1 MASETLAHTVLIM
14 TRNLVLSTMFTAA
27 TLLTGCSQD
36 TVKSISENAVES
48 GLLVAAETIAVQ
60 LDGRLNPDGK
70 LPVELVQEVLSAYD
84 TIFEVS
90 FQDADGDGFVDRNRV
105 QISTN
110 GVSAC
115 VRIKMAGTKVST
127 GVCPSP

>member
-1 MASETLAHTVLIM
+1 M
-14 TRNLVLSTMFTAA
+14 TRNLVLSTIFTAA
-27 TLLTGCSQD
+27 ILLTGCSQD
-36 TVKSISENAVES
+36 TIKSISENAVES
-48 GLLVAAETIAVQ
+48 GLLVAAETIAKQ

-70 LPVELVQEVLSAYD
+70 LPVELVQEVLSVYG
-84 TIFEVS
+84 TLFEVS

-115 VRIKMAGTKVST
+115 VRIKMSGTKVSS

>member
-1 MASETLAHTVLIM
+1 MASETLAHTVLSM
-14 TRNLVLSTMFTAA
+14 TRNLVLSTIFTAA
-27 TLLTGCSQD
+27 ILLTGCSQD
-36 TVKSISENAVES
+36 TIKSITENAVES
-48 GLLVAAETIAVQ
+48 GLLVAAETIAKQ

-70 LPVELVQEVLSAYD
+70 LPVELVQEVLSVYG
-84 TIFEVS
+84 TLFEVS

-115 VRIKMAGTKVST
+115 VRIKMSGTKVSS